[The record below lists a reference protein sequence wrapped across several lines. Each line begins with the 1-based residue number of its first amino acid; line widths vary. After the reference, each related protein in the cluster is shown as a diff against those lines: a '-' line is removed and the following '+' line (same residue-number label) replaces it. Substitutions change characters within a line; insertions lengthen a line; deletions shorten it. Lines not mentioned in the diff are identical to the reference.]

1 MHWLQGKKERE
12 KPHGNILNSQSSW
25 CSLEVRSKE
34 IEKGGRREIFYKGW
48 GARVRKYP
56 IYFFIFNLCVNY
68 HSSVQSG
75 TAGSYHFC
83 QGLMVM
89 VGEVKVRLMGSQ
101 RETGSG
107 ACRGAL
113 LARFCSRAR
122 LPLVV
127 LCCAGRRCLQSL
139 TACVPGTGPCHLQWQ
154 LVWKAAS
161 LLRWSGGV
169 LPMDT
174 FMLLCTAIP
183 DKWLLT
189 VVFVSVWFA
198 NNCCMSNRFF
208 FPAKNMV

>member
-1 MHWLQGKKERE
+1 MRWLQGKKERE
-12 KPHGNILNSQSSW
+12 KPHGNILSSQSSW

-107 ACRGAL
+107 TCRGAL
-113 LARFCSRAR
+113 LARFRSRAR

-127 LCCAGRRCLQSL
+127 LCCAGRRCLQ
-139 TACVPGTGPCHLQWQ
+139 PHG
-154 LVWKAAS
+154 
-161 LLRWSGGV
+161 
-169 LPMDT
+169 
-174 FMLLCTAIP
+174 LCSWHWA
-183 DKWLLT
+183 
-189 VVFVSVWFA
+189 
-198 NNCCMSNRFF
+198 MS
-208 FPAKNMV
+208 PAVAVGLKSSISAEMEWGCSTYGYFHATLHSNTR